1 MPEPIAM
8 DATETAR
15 HRDALMQRMGDDAL
29 AVIAGASMRPR
40 NRDVDYPFRQDSD
53 FRYLTGFIEP
63 DAIAVLIPGRTA
75 GSFILFS
82 RERDPQRETWEG
94 RTIGQTAAVEE
105 YGADA
110 AYPID
115 EIDAVLPG
123 LMAGRRRLYCRLGDD
138 EAFDQRLIGWVE
150 RARAQRGD
158 DAPQAY
164 EALDPLVHA
173 LRQVKSP
180 AEIERMGEAARISAA
195 AHTRLMETL
204 RPGMAEYEVEA
215 GLLYDFRRHNGE
227 PAYPIIVG
235 GGANACVLHYIANGD
250 ALRDG
255 DLLLVDAGVE
265 LDGYAADITR
275 TVPVNGRF
283 SDAQRVVYEVV
294 LAAQQAALERV
305 RPGETFNAAHEAA
318 TRVLVEGMVDLGL
331 LEGEVDA
338 LIESGDYR
346 RYFMHRTGHWLG
358 MDVHDVGGYRRDG
371 EWLTLAPGMV
381 VTVEPGLYIPPGSP
395 VDARWQG
402 IGVRIEDDCV
412 VTGDGHENL
421 TAAVPKSVEAIEA
434 AMA

>member
-1 MPEPIAM
+1 M

-63 DAIAVLIPGRTA
+63 DAIAVLIPGRAA

-110 AYPID
+110 AYPLD

-283 SDAQRVVYEVV
+283 SDAQRAVYEVV

-371 EWLTLAPGMV
+371 EWLILAPGMV